1 MGLDLPAK
9 DYELYGQK
17 SLKIYWKKIYLFC
30 SKNNINY
37 QTKFTLTLPIQSLLF
52 NSWNEICNLGKH
64 TFEQISFR
72 KLFITEMSLWGIACS
87 KNCPSGNSLQENCPS
102 KRCLWG
108 TVRQGNVH
116 WGTVQKPLPP
126 GVMCIYSISFISSAL
141 LDWIVHFNFINFWI
155 LILRRLGF

>member
-17 SLKIYWKKIYLFC
+17 PLKIYWKKIYLFC

-52 NSWNEICNLGKH
+52 YSWNEICNLGKH
-64 TFEQISFR
+64 TFEEISF
-72 KLFITEMSLWGIACS
+72 TAHHG
-87 KNCPSGNSLQENCPS
+87 NGPSGNSLREKCPS

-108 TVRQGNVH
+108 TVHQGNVH